1 MAVKLKLKRTLKYDP
16 VEGTILVHEVLV
28 ALRVHAGLE
37 MVNTL
42 LTAMSNNEYDVDV
55 FIFIVMT
62 PPVLTVYDV
71 DSTLII

>member
-42 LTAMSNNEYDVDV
+42 LTAMSNNE
-55 FIFIVMT
+55 
-62 PPVLTVYDV
+62 
-71 DSTLII
+71 